1 MKYNYHIVWI
11 RSVRTQFEKKIVY
24 GQRFILFFIFFNNLQ
39 TLSCLIKIVT
49 DFINFQLSKRKQKEI
64 CKFTAGKIPK
74 LTPTFFAKHHHY
86 SMDFTNSDIQIQKN
100 KGHSSLYFEIHELCS
115 CPFSAYQGS
124 ASQHFRIIILR
135 CLRHSFLN
143 TYILQIAQRIQQNNC
158 EIITIFFSKTITI
171 FTKK

>member
-1 MKYNYHIVWI
+1 M
-11 RSVRTQFEKKIVY
+11 
-24 GQRFILFFIFFNNLQ
+24 
-39 TLSCLIKIVT
+39 
-49 DFINFQLSKRKQKEI
+49 SKRKQKEI

-124 ASQHFRIIILR
+124 ASQHFRIICLLFLGLIFQSWIECWASYFKSPKQMYESDNQQSLSNHAKWFTQVQSAILMN
-135 CLRHSFLN
+135 L
-143 TYILQIAQRIQQNNC
+143 
-158 EIITIFFSKTITI
+158 EIKN
-171 FTKK
+171 

>member
-1 MKYNYHIVWI
+1 MKYNHHIAWI
-11 RSVRTQFEKKIVY
+11 RSVCTRFEKKIVY

-135 CLRHSFLN
+135 CLRHYFLN
-143 TYILQIAQRIQQNNC
+143 TYILQIA
-158 EIITIFFSKTITI
+158 
-171 FTKK
+171 